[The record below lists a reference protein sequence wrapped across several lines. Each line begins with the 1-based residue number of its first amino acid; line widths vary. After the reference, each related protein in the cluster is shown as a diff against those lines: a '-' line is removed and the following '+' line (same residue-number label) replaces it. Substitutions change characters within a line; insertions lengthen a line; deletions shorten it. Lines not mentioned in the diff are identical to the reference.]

1 MKIVVL
7 IKQVPDTYE
16 DRKLDLTTGWVD
28 RAASERVVEEI
39 TERALEV
46 ALQQKDADKST
57 DVVVMSMGPA
67 ELTPAL
73 RRCLAMGADS
83 AVHVLDDALRG
94 ADALHTATVLAA
106 ALATTGYDLIITG
119 NESTDGRGGIVPAMI
134 AEKLGL
140 PILSYMHSVN
150 ISADSV
156 SGERGSESGSALVHS
171 PLPAVVSVTERAAEA
186 RFPGF
191 KGIMGA
197 KKKPVVTL
205 TLADLAIGDDTFAS
219 AGRSVV
225 VSTKQKPARSAGTVI
240 TDDGSGAEQLADF
253 LAAGRLI

>member
-16 DRKLDLTTGWVD
+16 DRKLDLETGWVD
-28 RAASERVVEEI
+28 RKASERVVEEI

-46 ALQQKDADKST
+46 ALLQKDADKAT
-57 DVVVMSMGPA
+57 EVVVMSMGPA

-83 AVHVLDDALRG
+83 AVHILDDALGG
-94 ADALHTATVLAA
+94 ADVLWTSTVLAA
-106 ALATTGYDLIITG
+106 ALTNTGYDLVLTG

-150 ISADSV
+150 IAADAV
-156 SGERGSESGSALVHS
+156 SGERGSENGSALVHA

-205 TLADLAIGDDTFAS
+205 TLTDLGLSVETFAGAARS
-219 AGRSVV
+219 AV
-225 VSTKQKPARSAGTVI
+225 VSTKEKPARSGGTVI
-240 TDDGSGAEQLADF
+240 TDDGTGAEQLVEF